1 MSPLFFLNRKFV
13 RLQGKIASRY
23 TIIQEQRT
31 VVGLLDRAVV
41 RLFRPQT
48 HDAVLVFRKA
58 KAPFLLVPA
67 PNERMIL
74 RQMDILPVS
83 RSDVISG
90 ESPVRRYVTDD
101 EPVIRSH
108 RREHH
113 LIGLVQTQPLPL
125 RRFP

>member
-13 RLQGKIASRY
+13 RLQGKIASRH

-58 KAPFLLVPA
+58 KATFLLVPA
-67 PNERMIL
+67 PDERMIF
-74 RQMDILPVS
+74 RRMNILSV
-83 RSDVISG
+83 RSGDVVRR
-90 ESPVRRYVTDD
+90 ESPVRMYVTDD